1 MENTL
6 IDYKKEINEKIV
18 YLKKLVQLKEKLRF
32 VQLGADVQSRVEYKY
47 MEKQVD
53 KKIAETK
60 ILANELMLKHKKDQ
74 KGQ

>member
-1 MENTL
+1 MENIL
-6 IDYKKEINEKIV
+6 IDYKKEIDEKIV
-18 YLKKLVQLKEKLRF
+18 YIKKLVKLKEKVRF

-47 MEKQVD
+47 IEKQVD

-60 ILANELMLKHKKDQ
+60 KIANELILKQKKDQ